1 MQLEVTTTD
10 NGTEIPRRL
19 DKALKITTKTKI
31 FVQKCHNYKNL
42 WYLCTDF
49 KENGMA
55 KEQNSYISSASIKE
69 QGRTAYYKMLE
80 SARQGELI
88 QVRRGVYAN
97 IDQLSGNMIDI
108 NTIVPNGILCLWSA
122 WSIHQLTT
130 SMPQAFHVAIK
141 RDRKVT
147 VPSFPK
153 VEIHHYTEAIL
164 GIGVMTME
172 IDGFNIRL
180 YDVERCVCD
189 AVKFRNKIGMDV
201 CSEIISNYLERP
213 NRNLSKLMDYARKL
227 RVGTILEQYLQ
238 VKL

>member
-1 MQLEVTTTD
+1 MKERNT
-10 NGTEIPRRL
+10 
-19 DKALKITTKTKI
+19 
-31 FVQKCHNYKNL
+31 
-42 WYLCTDF
+42 YL
-49 KENGMA
+49 
-55 KEQNSYISSASIKE
+55 SSASIKE

-80 SARQGELI
+80 SVRQGELI

-108 NTIVPNGILCLWSA
+108 NAIVPDGILCLWSA

-147 VPSFPK
+147 APSFPK
-153 VEIHHYTEAIL
+153 VELHHYTESIL
-164 GIGVMTME
+164 NIGVTCME
-172 IDGFNIRL
+172 IDGFDIKL

-189 AVKFRNKIGMDV
+189 AVKFRNKVGIDI
-201 CSEIISNYLERP
+201 CSEIINNYLERP
-213 NRNLSKLMDYARKL
+213 DRNLSKLMDYARLL
-227 RVGTILEQYLQ
+227 RVGTILEKYLQ